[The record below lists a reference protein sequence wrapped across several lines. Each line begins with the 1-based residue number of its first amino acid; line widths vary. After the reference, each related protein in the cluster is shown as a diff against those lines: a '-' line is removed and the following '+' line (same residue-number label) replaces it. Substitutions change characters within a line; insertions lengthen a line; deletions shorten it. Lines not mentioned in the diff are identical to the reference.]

1 MVRNPDELCHSLNKS
16 DIEIKVEPDE
26 DAVKEGASKEVHVLD
41 ISVKSEVETDS
52 MQLFSQELITEET
65 SLENDVVY
73 LGEKSPSTKKDNC
86 ASTDETTAS
95 AIKQEVIDET
105 LSDFFDPPS
114 KSVGRRRCAP
124 SKGRKR
130 KSLGDSP
137 LGLDFP
143 FKREAKAVVSSSPS
157 LSPVASARRVLKAAK
172 EKFNTPV
179 ERNKPPRSILSNEK
193 CRGSRSGT
201 RKRVTF
207 SNSDD
212 FFKEINAGKEE
223 GGKSNK
229 QLKKTEDVDISVS
242 AQTVESLKSRDFD
255 SCDQT
260 EGQSVDVTVE
270 DSEDLFSQVSPSSL
284 NEMCSIDNEDLF
296 AKDVNSSS
304 SKKND
309 DHGKIINSVDAAE
322 PMETNGNSQNK
333 AVNNETQKQHSS
345 DDVASKADISP
356 VVPKISGLR
365 SKGRKFLYPT
375 TNQITKSCP
384 KVVYGFKEVESPF
397 HNQHITSESP
407 TVEKNDEEPTTGQG
421 IENKSRETKS
431 PKVSST
437 TGTYCINCTV
447 LHIHVHTKPILK
459 VVSECD
465 CRQIRFCYILPSFTF
480 VPSSYM
486 CPLKPS

>member
-1 MVRNPDELCHSLNKS
+1 MWEKKSSFVLHFQRVPRALFSPGVIRKSDELCCSLNKS

-26 DAVKEGASKEVHVLD
+26 DMANEGDSKEIHLLD

-52 MQLFSQELITEET
+52 MQLFSQELITEEP
-65 SLENDVVY
+65 SLENNVVD
-73 LGEKSPSTKKDNC
+73 LGEKSLSTKKDNC
-86 ASTDETTAS
+86 ASADETTAV

-143 FKREAKAVVSSSPS
+143 FKREAKASVSSSSP
-157 LSPVASARRVLKAAK
+157 LSPVASTRRVLRAGK

-193 CRGSRSGT
+193 CRGSKSGT

-212 FFKEINAGKEE
+212 FFKEIDAGKED
-223 GGKSNK
+223 GGKNNK
-229 QLKKTEDVDISVS
+229 QFKKTEDVDINLP
-242 AQTVESLKSRDFD
+242 AQTIESLKSNDID
-255 SCDQT
+255 SSNRTKEQC
-260 EGQSVDVTVE
+260 VDVTVE

-304 SKKND
+304 PGKNED
-309 DHGKIINSVDAAE
+309 PGKILNSVDAAE

-333 AVNNETQKQHSS
+333 AVNNETQKQDSS
-345 DDVASKADISP
+345 DDVASMAEISP
-356 VVPKISGLR
+356 IVPKISGLR

-375 TNQITKSCP
+375 TNQITKCCP

-397 HNQHITSESP
+397 QNQHITSESP
-407 TVEKNDEEPTTGQG
+407 TTEKRDEEPTAGQG
-421 IENKSRETKS
+421 IENKTRETKS

-437 TGTYCINCTV
+437 TGTYVYTV
-447 LHIHVHTKPILK
+447 LFYIYM
-459 VVSECD
+459 
-465 CRQIRFCYILPSFTF
+465 YILLQ
-480 VPSSYM
+480 Y
-486 CPLKPS
+486 

>member
-26 DAVKEGASKEVHVLD
+26 DTVKEGASKEVHVLD

-52 MQLFSQELITEET
+52 MQLFSQELITEEP

-73 LGEKSPSTKKDNC
+73 LGEKSPSTKKDKC
-86 ASTDETTAS
+86 ASTNETTAV

-143 FKREAKAVVSSSPS
+143 FKREAKALVSSSPS
-157 LSPVASARRVLKAAK
+157 LSPVAGARRVLKAAK

-212 FFKEINAGKEE
+212 FFKEINAGKED
-223 GGKSNK
+223 GGNSNK
-229 QLKKTEDVDISVS
+229 QLKKTKDVDINIS

-260 EGQSVDVTVE
+260 KVQSVDVIVE

-304 SKKND
+304 SKKNE
-309 DHGKIINSVDAAE
+309 DHGKLLNSVVAA
-322 PMETNGNSQNK
+322 TNGNNKNK

-345 DDVASKADISP
+345 DDVASTADIAP

-407 TVEKNDEEPTTGQG
+407 TVEKNDNEPTTGQG

-437 TGTYCINCTV
+437 TGTYGVNCTV
-447 LHIHVHTKPILK
+447 LHKRVCVYTTPIFK
-459 VVSECD
+459 VVLTVIVGKSESL
-465 CRQIRFCYILPSFTF
+465 IFCLR
-480 VPSSYM
+480 V
-486 CPLKPS
+486 